1 MLRTVR
7 FATLNRPA
15 LPAAG
20 GRVRAAQRRGVAID
34 LADRFHAYAQVRRAV
49 LFLAVRA
56 ARGATLQS

>member
-20 GRVRAAQRRGVAID
+20 VRATQRPGAAID

>member
-7 FATLNRPA
+7 LATLYRPA

-20 GRVRAAQRRGVAID
+20 VRAAQRPGVAID

-49 LFLAVRA
+49 LSLAVRA
-56 ARGATLQS
+56 ARGTTLQS

>member
-20 GRVRAAQRRGVAID
+20 VRVRAAQRPGVAID

>member
-1 MLRTVR
+1 MLRNVR
-7 FATLNRPA
+7 FATLIRPA

-20 GRVRAAQRRGVAID
+20 VRVRAAQQGLALD
-34 LADRFHAYAQVRRAV
+34 LARHFPACSQVRRAV

>member
-1 MLRTVR
+1 MLRNAR

-20 GRVRAAQRRGVAID
+20 VCVRAAQRPGAAID

>member
-20 GRVRAAQRRGVAID
+20 VRAAQRPGAAID

-56 ARGATLQS
+56 ARGAALQS